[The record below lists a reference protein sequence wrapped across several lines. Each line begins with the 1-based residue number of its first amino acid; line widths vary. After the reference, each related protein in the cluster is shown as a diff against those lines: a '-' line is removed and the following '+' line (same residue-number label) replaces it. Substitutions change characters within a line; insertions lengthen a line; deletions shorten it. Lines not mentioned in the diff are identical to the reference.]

1 MKETSTLMDVSHHG
15 SGAQTPQSAPATIKN
30 DENELTH
37 AATPW
42 EQADLLNLT
51 HDSIY
56 VRDLRGT
63 IRYWNRA
70 AEELYGWPA
79 EQALGRVVHDLLKT
93 VLPAPI
99 EQIEAELFRTGR
111 WEGELVHS
119 KKDGGQ
125 VVVACRWSLQR
136 DGNGAPAAILSTNN
150 DITERKRVE
159 QAREELEEQWRATF
173 ESNPTMYFI
182 LDAAGAIVSVNAVG
196 AEQLGYS
203 VIELIGQPVLNVF
216 FEPDRAFVRSHAN
229 ACFEQPGRMVRWEAR
244 KIRKDGTMLWVRE
257 TANAVLLRKRPVLL
271 VVCEDITEQKIAE
284 ALLSGEKRILEMVA
298 RGNSLAQILESLCL
312 LAEEQA
318 PDVLASVLLIEDGR
332 LQHGVGPSL
341 PRAYI
346 EDIDGVAIGPAAG
359 SCGTA
364 AHLGRQV
371 IVCDIASDPLWADYR
386 DLALRHS
393 LRACWSTPIMSPSN
407 TVIGTFALYYRE
419 PRNPTSRDQGIIEQI
434 THLAGIAIQRKLTE
448 ERLQR
453 SEAYLAEA
461 QSLSHTGSWA
471 MDALMK
477 TMVYS
482 SEELTRMFGFDPQE
496 GMPSTEAFRS
506 RIHPEDLR
514 KLDESMPKA
523 AHQKADFSDDYRI
536 LLPDGAMRH
545 IEAISHPVFDASGE
559 IVEYVGTAV
568 DVTERKRAE
577 RERERLRQLE
587 SDLAHVNRVT
597 TMGELAASLAH
608 EINQPIAAAITD
620 ANACLRWLQ
629 RDPPE
634 LAEARDAAMSVVADG
649 NRAANIIDRVRSL
662 YKRGGPA
669 RRVPIDV
676 NEIAHEMLGLLHNE
690 AERHSIAMHT
700 DLAVLPSV
708 MADRVQLQQVFMN
721 LMLNGIE
728 AMTDRSG
735 ELTIRSQLADD
746 GGILISVSDTGV
758 GLPVR
763 AADQIFE
770 TFFTTKPQGIGMGL
784 AISRSIIESH
794 GGRLWAS
801 GNSGRGST
809 FHFTLPRGTS
819 AGTDA
824 VRASRPAA

>member
-1 MKETSTLMDVSHHG
+1 MINNNGPRLSPELNSEGEAGPHIGPQTSNGGH
-15 SGAQTPQSAPATIKN
+15 PATP
-30 DENELTH
+30 
-37 AATPW
+37 AR

-70 AEELYGWPA
+70 AEELYGWHA
-79 EQALGRVVHDLLKT
+79 EQAVGKVVHELLKT

-99 EQIEAELFRTGR
+99 EQIEAELLRTGR
-111 WEGELVHS
+111 WEGELVHT
-119 KKDGGQ
+119 KKDGGD
-125 VVVACRWSLQR
+125 VIVACRWSLQR
-136 DGNGAPAAILSTNN
+136 DENGAPLAILSTNN
-150 DITERKRVE
+150 DITERKRAE
-159 QAREELEEQWRATF
+159 QARAELEEQWRATF

-182 LDAAGAIVSVNAVG
+182 LDAVGEIVSVNTAG
-196 AEQLGYS
+196 AQQLGYGVS
-203 VIELIGQPVLNVF
+203 ELIGQPVLNVF
-216 FEPDRAFVRSHAN
+216 YEPDRSFVRSHAT

-271 VVCEDITEQKIAE
+271 VVCEDITEQKLAE

-298 RGNSLAQILESLCL
+298 RGNSLVQILESLCL

-318 PDVLASVLLIEDGR
+318 QGVLASVLLVDDGR

-364 AHLGRQV
+364 AYLARQV
-371 IVCDIASDPLWADYR
+371 IVCDIASDPLWVDYR
-386 DLALRHS
+386 HLALRHS
-393 LRACWSTPIMSPSN
+393 LRACWSTPIMSPGS
-407 TVIGTFALYYRE
+407 TVIGTFALYYCE
-419 PRNPTSRDQGIIEQI
+419 PRNPTSREQDIIEQI

-448 ERLQR
+448 QRLQR

-471 MDALMK
+471 TDALMRNI
-477 TMVYS
+477 VYS
-482 SEELTRMFGFDPQE
+482 SEELMRMYGFDPQE
-496 GMPSTEAFRS
+496 GMPTTEAFRA

-523 AHQKADFSDDYRI
+523 ARQKADFNDDYRI
-536 LLPDGAMRH
+536 LLPDGTVRH
-545 IEAISHPVFDASGE
+545 IKAISHPFLDANGE

-577 RERERLRQLE
+577 QERERVRQLE
-587 SDLAHVNRVT
+587 ADLAHINRITV
-597 TMGELAASLAH
+597 MGELAATLAH

-620 ANACLRWLQ
+620 ANACLRWLN

-634 LAEARDAAMSVVADG
+634 LTEAREAAMSIVGDG
-649 NRAANIIDRVRSL
+649 TRAAEIITRVRSF
-662 YKRGGPA
+662 YRKGSPVA
-669 RRVPIDV
+669 RVPVDV
-676 NEIAHEMLGLLHNE
+676 NEVAREMLGLLHNE
-690 AERHSIAMHT
+690 ADRRSIALHTELT
-700 DLAVLPSV
+700 DLPAVV
-708 MADRVQLQQVFMN
+708 ADRVQLQQVFMN

-728 AMTDRSG
+728 AMKESTG
-735 ELTIRSQLADD
+735 ELTVRSQWADD
-746 GGILISVSDTGV
+746 GGILISVS
-758 GLPVR
+758 
-763 AADQIFE
+763 
-770 TFFTTKPQGIGMGL
+770 
-784 AISRSIIESH
+784 
-794 GGRLWAS
+794 
-801 GNSGRGST
+801 
-809 FHFTLPRGTS
+809 
-819 AGTDA
+819 
-824 VRASRPAA
+824 

>member
-1 MKETSTLMDVSHHG
+1 M
-15 SGAQTPQSAPATIKN
+15 IKN
-30 DENELTH
+30 DENRFTR
-37 AATPW
+37 AANSW

-79 EQALGRVVHDLLKT
+79 EQAVGRVVHDLLKT
-93 VLPAPI
+93 VLPEPI
-99 EQIEAELFRTGR
+99 EQIEGELFRTGR
-111 WEGELVHS
+111 WEGELVHT

-136 DGNGAPAAILSTNN
+136 DSNGAPAAILSTNN
-150 DITERKRVE
+150 DITERRRIE
-159 QAREELEEQWRATF
+159 QARAEIEEQWRATF

-182 LDAAGAIVSVNAVG
+182 LDSTGAIISVNAAG
-196 AEQLGYS
+196 AEQLGYRVS
-203 VIELIGQPVLNVF
+203 ELVGQPVLNVF
-216 FEPDRAFVRSHAN
+216 FEADRAFVRNHAN

-244 KIRKDGTMLWVRE
+244 KIRKDGAMLWVRE
-257 TANAVLLRKRPVLL
+257 TANAVQLRKRPVLL
-271 VVCEDITEQKIAE
+271 VVCEDITEQKLAQGM
-284 ALLSGEKRILEMVA
+284 LSGEKRILEMVA
-298 RGNSLAQILESLCL
+298 RGRSLAQILESLCL
-312 LAEEQA
+312 LAEEHA

-346 EDIDGVAIGPAAG
+346 HDIDGVAIGPAAG

-364 AHLGRQV
+364 AYLGRQV
-371 IVCDIASDPLWADYR
+371 IVCDIASDPLWTDYR

-393 LRACWSTPIMSPSN
+393 LRACWSTPIMSSSG

-419 PRNPTSRDQGIIEQI
+419 PRNPTSRDQDIIEQI

-471 MDALMK
+471 MDAHMRK
-477 TMVYS
+477 IVYCS
-482 SEELTRMFGFDPQE
+482 GELIRMYGFAPEE
-496 GMPSTEAFRS
+496 GMPTTEALRA
-506 RIHPEDLR
+506 RIHPEDLG
-514 KLDESMPKA
+514 KLDESMSMA
-523 AHQKADFSDDYRI
+523 ARQKAEFCDDYRI
-536 LLPDGAMRH
+536 LLPDGDMRH
-545 IEAISHPVFDASGE
+545 IEAISHPLFDANGE

-587 SDLAHVNRVT
+587 SDLAHINRVT

-634 LAEARDAAMSVVADG
+634 LAEAREAAMSIVGDG
-649 NRAANIIDRVRSL
+649 NRAARIIDRVRSF

-669 RRVPIDV
+669 MRVPVDV
-676 NEIAHEMLGLLHNE
+676 NEIAREMLGLLHNE
-690 AERHSIAMHT
+690 ADRHSIAMHT
-700 DLAVLPSV
+700 DLAALPAV

-728 AMTDRSG
+728 AMNERTG
-735 ELTIRSQLADD
+735 ELTIRSQLAD
-746 GGILISVSDTGV
+746 GGRIVVSVSDTGV
-758 GLPVR
+758 GLPVGDP
-763 AADQIFE
+763 DQLFQ

-801 GNSGRGST
+801 GNSGGGAT
-809 FHFTLPRGTS
+809 FQFTLPCGTS
-819 AGTDA
+819 DDTGII
-824 VRASRPAA
+824 VKESRPAA